1 MATPDTPES
10 TPAFHRSLFGKC
22 DAEVKLRITS
32 ESKFRLQTIAHSLGM
47 TESEFVRELIDFR
60 IWGGDH
66 VQKVAQARVLAV
78 GGALA
83 GSGTGRDANGE
94 QA

>member
-1 MATPDTPES
+1 MTTPEAPTN

-32 ESKFRLQTIAHSLGM
+32 ESKFKLQSLAHSLGM
-47 TESEFVRELIDFR
+47 SESEFVRELIDFR

-66 VQKVAQARVLAV
+66 VRRMAEARVLAV
-78 GGALA
+78 GGVLA
-83 GSGTGRDANGE
+83 GEGDNGFTE
-94 QA
+94 GGQS